1 MGKIMVCVDMDAF
14 FASVEQKDNPALR
27 GKPIAVTGAG
37 PRTVITTSSYE
48 ARSFG
53 VRTGMTVNEAKRL
66 CPQIIFVTGNH
77 KRYTEICTMLEEIC
91 LRFTPDLEIYS
102 IDEVF
107 LDISGSHAIFG
118 GPERLARTL
127 KTTVHEELGI
137 TCTVGMGPNVLVAKL
152 ASDLAKPDG
161 FMWISED
168 KVASIFRDLPVKK
181 LWGIGSHTEEKLKCL
196 HITTCG
202 QLAQAPLPLFKRKFG
217 IMGERLIEMGKG
229 KLDRPLELEARD
241 PKSIG
246 HSITLPKDIWKR
258 NEISSCMLRLS
269 DKVARRARRFG
280 YAGRR
285 ITLTVRYADFKTFTK
300 QTTLR
305 DSTND
310 TGIIYRSALSIID
323 SIELQRSVRLLGV
336 SISQLSKDG
345 GQMSLFEQKDTVK
358 KTLMNKAMDAV
369 NDKFGE
375 NTVTFAYCLDQD
387 VDHKV
392 ISPSWRPTGVRKS
405 DL

>member
-37 PRTVITTSSYE
+37 ERTVVTTSSYE

-53 VRTGMTVNEAKRL
+53 VKTGMTVYEAKRL
-66 CPQIIFVTGNH
+66 CPQIILVTGNH
-77 KRYTEICTMLEEIC
+77 RRYAEICTMLEEIC
-91 LRFTPDLEIYS
+91 FRFTPDLEIYS

-107 LDISGSHAIFG
+107 LDITGSHALFG
-118 GPERLARTL
+118 GPEKLARTL
-127 KTTVHEELGI
+127 KTTVNQELGI

-161 FMWISED
+161 FLWISED
-168 KVASIFRDLPVKK
+168 KVESVFKDLPVKK
-181 LWGIGSHTEEKLKCL
+181 LWGIGSHTEEKLKSL
-196 HITTCG
+196 HIITCG
-202 QLAQAPLPLFKRKFG
+202 HLAKAPLSLLKKKFG
-217 IMGERLIEMGKG
+217 VMGERLIEMGKG
-229 KLDRPLELEARD
+229 VLNRPLELDAKD

-258 NEISSCMLRLS
+258 KELASCILRLS
-269 DKVARRARRFG
+269 EKVGRRARRFEFMG
-280 YAGRR
+280 KRV
-285 ITLTVRYADFKTFTK
+285 TLTVRYDDFKTFTK
-300 QTTLR
+300 QITLT
-305 DSTND
+305 DPTND
-310 TGIIYRSALSIID
+310 TSEIYQSALSILD
-323 SIELQRSVRLLGV
+323 SIDLQRSVRLLGV
-336 SISQLSKDG
+336 SISQLGKEG
-345 GQMSLFEQKDTVK
+345 GQMSLFDQKNTAK
-358 KTLMNKAMDAV
+358 KTLRNKAMDAV

-375 NTVTFAYCLDQD
+375 NTVTFALAIDQEA
-387 VDHKV
+387 DHNV

>member
-1 MGKIMVCVDMDAF
+1 
-14 FASVEQKDNPALR
+14 
-27 GKPIAVTGAG
+27 
-37 PRTVITTSSYE
+37 
-48 ARSFG
+48 
-53 VRTGMTVNEAKRL
+53 
-66 CPQIIFVTGNH
+66 
-77 KRYTEICTMLEEIC
+77 
-91 LRFTPDLEIYS
+91 
-102 IDEVF
+102 
-107 LDISGSHAIFG
+107 
-118 GPERLARTL
+118 
-127 KTTVHEELGI
+127 
-137 TCTVGMGPNVLVAKL
+137 
-152 ASDLAKPDG
+152 
-161 FMWISED
+161 MWISED

-181 LWGIGSHTEEKLKCL
+181 LWGIGSHTEEKLKSL

-241 PKSIG
+241 PKSIS
-246 HSITLPKDIWKR
+246 HSITLPRDIWKR
-258 NEISSCMLRLS
+258 HEISSCILRLS

-280 YAGRR
+280 YAGKR

-305 DSTND
+305 VSTND

-336 SISQLSKDG
+336 SISQLSKNG

-358 KTLMNKAMDAV
+358 KNLMNKAMDAV